1 MTSLSLLVKPSSLL
15 GNTRVR
21 LFLAPSS
28 LQLLT
33 ASDSD
38 DRSYL
43 ERALLILEYGL
54 QRSKHKYQIRILAIN
69 ILRLLGA
76 SSAAIAHFR
85 VLNPKAIQ
93 NDTLSH
99 LVLNRAAT
107 FSVTQDAAVL
117 EEAVSASKWYKTGE
131 HEAAEMAVRVFS
143 YHNYSK
149 VSRASIQSFAS

>member
-1 MTSLSLLVKPSSLL
+1 MLGKPSSLL

-21 LFLAPSS
+21 RTSAP
-28 LQLLT
+28 LIAT
-33 ASDSD
+33 AHKTFPD

-43 ERALLILEYGL
+43 ERVLVILEYSL

-149 VSRASIQSFAS
+149 VSRDGDGASTARSLGPS